1 MSLSPATTQRQLYQL
16 LYNSVSV
23 HTYVC
28 TLSTT
33 TYMSSLCTTAYQLSL
48 QQCCNKPAHLTIFHF
63 ARSGMKKSYG
73 QLYDLNKDLI
83 AGYKIRCSNH
93 MELLDYLKVV
103 NQAIQ
108 KAGRLRGQFI
118 FYNCTPQLYF
128 SDLLR
133 SFWELPCWSESTV

>member
-1 MSLSPATTQRQLYQL
+1 
-16 LYNSVSV
+16 
-23 HTYVC
+23 
-28 TLSTT
+28 
-33 TYMSSLCTTAYQLSL
+33 
-48 QQCCNKPAHLTIFHF
+48 
-63 ARSGMKKSYG
+63 MKKSYG

-118 FYNCTPQLYF
+118 FYNCTPQLY
-128 SDLLR
+128 SSASLR
-133 SFWELPCWSESTV
+133 CFFGICLVGVRALCSHGLHSATVHSIGS

>member
-1 MSLSPATTQRQLYQL
+1 
-16 LYNSVSV
+16 
-23 HTYVC
+23 
-28 TLSTT
+28 
-33 TYMSSLCTTAYQLSL
+33 
-48 QQCCNKPAHLTIFHF
+48 
-63 ARSGMKKSYG
+63 MKKSYG

-128 SDLLR
+128 SASLR
-133 SFWELPCWSESTV
+133 SFLGSALLE